1 MKKNEIKLSD
11 HMTYKKLLKFTFP
24 SICMMVFTSI
34 YSIVDGFFISNFAG
48 KTAFAAINLMMP
60 AIMLVGGLGFMMGTG
75 GAALVGKTLGEQN
88 PEKANKIFSSIVY
101 FTIIMAIVTSTIMFI
116 FIPRIAVLLGATED
130 MLPYCVKY
138 ARILTVGNIFFML
151 QNLFQNFFM
160 IAERPKYAFRT
171 SVASG
176 LFNMV
181 LDALLVGV
189 LKLGISGA
197 AYATIS
203 AEAIGAL
210 IPFIY
215 FSRKNPTVLRLVA
228 TRIEMRNIFRSMFN
242 GLSEVLSNISS
253 SIVGIVYNKQLLIYS
268 GENGVA
274 AYGVLMYVGF
284 IFVAIFIGYSIGSA
298 GFVSYNYGA
307 QNHEE
312 LKNIKRRS
320 FRINAIFGLSM
331 VTFAFLMSYPFSYI
345 FTGYDSE
352 LLKITSNA
360 MRIYAFSF
368 LLTGCNIFT
377 SSFFTALN
385 NGIISAIISMARTLV
400 FQIGAV
406 LILPLFFGLNGIW
419 YAVFVSEIMSFIIG
433 HIFLLA
439 FRKKYNY

>member
-203 AEAIGAL
+203 AEAVGAI
-210 IPFIY
+210 IPIIY

-331 VTFAFLMSYPFSYI
+331 VTFAFLMSYPFAYI